1 MDIIKSTLYIKHTS
15 PVGEQRLIQLKQVL
29 LVLACN
35 INTTF
40 ERTQLTDVYEN
51 ISLNRST
58 LCCAF

>member
-29 LVLACN
+29 LVLACS
-35 INTTF
+35 TF

-51 ISLNRST
+51 ISLNRPT